1 MKNRVA
7 NKAIL
12 QPFSV
17 LRKVGFSSRGMQRFE
32 RHRTEQKRLN
42 RDVVVMRWVDGI
54 WCALSVPCQAPQA
67 IIVDEGQQIDAY
79 EDARASPRRR
89 PFALCL
95 PALGRPCLK
104 RKRPRR
110 QPEALR

>member
-7 NKAIL
+7 NRATL

-42 RDVVVMRWVDGI
+42 RDVMVMRWADGI

-79 EDARASPRRR
+79 EDARACLEGDLL
-89 PFALCL
+89 PFVS
-95 PALGRPCLK
+95 
-104 RKRPRR
+104 
-110 QPEALR
+110 LRWDAHA

>member
-17 LRKVGFSSRGMQRFE
+17 LRTVGFTPRWMQRFE
-32 RHRTEQKRLN
+32 RYRKEQKRLN
-42 RDVVVMRWVDGI
+42 RDVMVMRWADGI
-54 WCALSVPCQAPQA
+54 WCALSVPCQGLRA

-79 EDARASPRRR
+79 EDARACLDSDFL
-89 PFALCL
+89 PFVSLSWEIHA
-95 PALGRPCLK
+95 
-104 RKRPRR
+104 
-110 QPEALR
+110 

>member
-7 NKAIL
+7 NRAIL

-17 LRKVGFSSRGMQRFE
+17 LRNVGFSLRGMQRFE

-42 RDVVVMRWVDGI
+42 RDVIVMRWADGT
-54 WCALSVPCQAPQA
+54 WCALSVPCQAPRA

-79 EDARASPRRR
+79 EDARACLDSDFL
-89 PFALCL
+89 PFISLSWEVHA
-95 PALGRPCLK
+95 
-104 RKRPRR
+104 
-110 QPEALR
+110 

>member
-17 LRKVGFSSRGMQRFE
+17 LRKVGFSSQGMQRFE

-42 RDVVVMRWVDGI
+42 REVMVMRWADGT
-54 WCALSVPCQAPQA
+54 WCALSVPCQAPRA
-67 IIVDEGQQIDAY
+67 IIVDEGQQVDAY
-79 EDARASPRRR
+79 EDARARLDGDLL
-89 PFALCL
+89 PFVS
-95 PALGRPCLK
+95 
-104 RKRPRR
+104 
-110 QPEALR
+110 LRWEVHA

>member
-32 RHRTEQKRLN
+32 RHRTQQKRLN
-42 RDVVVMRWVDGI
+42 RDVMVMRWADGT
-54 WCALSVPCQAPQA
+54 WCALSVPCQAPRA

-79 EDARASPRRR
+79 EDARACLDGDFL
-89 PFALCL
+89 PFVSLSWEVHA
-95 PALGRPCLK
+95 
-104 RKRPRR
+104 
-110 QPEALR
+110 